1 MPFALKKM
9 IAPDRSVHRP
19 VPSLKRVARIQSGV
33 TLGRTIPRSIS
44 KAPRRNGANTI
55 SMACTLEFYKEEQA
69 RCWAEISGARVPI
82 DLPARLLKGCG
93 IQKGMR
99 FMWTFPEGQ
108 PVLRGCPQRVDE
120 SMRAQADWL
129 REEQEEIDRLLQESI
144 ESREQ
149 GEWAYLNER

>member
-1 MPFALKKM
+1 MPYALKK
-9 IAPDRSVHRP
+9 IPDRPVHRP
-19 VPSLKRVARIQSGV
+19 ILSLKKMVRIQSGV
-33 TLGRTIPRSIS
+33 ARRRATPRSIP
-44 KAPRRNGANTI
+44 KAPRRSEANTI
-55 SMACTLEFYKEEQA
+55 SVACTLEFYKENQA

-82 DLPARLLKGCG
+82 DLPAHALRGCD

-108 PVLRGCPQRVDE
+108 PVLRGRPQRVAE
-120 SMRAQADWL
+120 PVRAQHDWS
-129 REEQEEIDRLLQESI
+129 REEQEEIDRLLAEAI